1 MAVGLTE
8 EERRR
13 AEQQRAEM
21 NARARKPNRQMVQEV
36 KAGLHPT
43 YKPFTYTENN
53 NAPNNA
59 NRLMIEAEQAPDAQA
74 GSRRFVD
81 FGENNQANRE
91 KFFTGRDDV
100 GITRA
105 QAMKRFGRGLDKDA
119 PFTAHLEIG
128 KYNYTMPGSNPLS
141 RPQGRMVAPDRF
153 RGDPADWAA
162 PKTMPQ
168 KDTSQVNTKTDP
180 LKPTDRD
187 SRYQLPAYSQQKVG
201 AETVNKQSLS
211 ALDAYTQNF
220 PMTPQDRF
228 ENNIDPFDVGLSAY
242 GVGKS
247 LEKLPT
253 KTVATNDL
261 GKIKKVTQP
270 KGFNKFMRKG
280 GKFAPLLLLD
290 EAIDRF
296 STDELAVN
304 VGGAQVNVDANRLDT
319 YSAML
324 KDLNLGQKTR
334 GKMDYLSGDRLSRG
348 AAVRRKG
355 EAARDA
361 FINYATGGKFD
372 PAEAPQISQ
381 FVGLT
386 TAMYE
391 KHNATK
397 FKSKKEKQAGKDRLT
412 ANINKLAESFVKQRK
427 KALSDQTASWA
438 KARGK
443 RSAFGKVMEDL
454 GVPFA
459 ESGPGYPTDDVLDI
473 PFLQ

>member
-53 NAPNNA
+53 NAPNNP
-59 NRLMIEAEQAPDAQA
+59 NRLMIEAEQAPDAKA

-141 RPQGRMVAPDRF
+141 RPQGFMVAPDRF

-168 KDTSQVNTKTDP
+168 KDTTQINTKTDP

-201 AETVNKQSLS
+201 AETVNKESLS
-211 ALDAYTQNF
+211 ALDAYAQNF
-220 PMTPQDRF
+220 PMTPQDRSD
-228 ENNIDPFDVGLSAY
+228 NNADPLELGASSIITA
-242 GVGKS
+242 KS
-247 LEKLPT
+247 LKNPPPTSTTNSRGLTTMSQAKPSMLRKAGRLALPA
-253 KTVATNDL
+253 V
-261 GKIKKVTQP
+261 
-270 KGFNKFMRKG
+270 
-280 GKFAPLLLLD
+280 LLD
-290 EAIDRF
+290 EIGDRMV
-296 STDELAVN
+296 TGEQMVN

-334 GKMDYLSGDRLSRG
+334 GRMDYMSGDKLSRG

-355 EAARDA
+355 DAARDA

-372 PAEAPQISQ
+372 PDEAPQISQ
-381 FVGLT
+381 FVGMT

-391 KHNATK
+391 NHNAKK
-397 FKSKKEKQAGKDRLT
+397 FKNKKEKMADRDRLT
-412 ANINKLAESFVKQRK
+412 ANINKLAEAFVKQRK
-427 KALSDQTASWA
+427 KTLSDQTASWA
-438 KARGK
+438 KARSK
-443 RSAFGKVMEDL
+443 RSAFGKIMEDL

-459 ESGPGYPTDDVLDI
+459 ESGGGFPTDDVLDI

>member
-21 NARARKPNRQMVQEV
+21 NARARKPNRRMVQEV

-53 NAPNNA
+53 NAPNRPD
-59 NRLMIEAEQAPDAQA
+59 RLMVEAEQAPDAQA
-74 GSRRFVD
+74 GSRRFLD
-81 FGENNQANRE
+81 FGEDNQANRE

-119 PFTAHLEIG
+119 PFTAHLEVG

-168 KDTSQVNTKTDP
+168 KDTSQINAKTEP

-187 SRYQLPAYSQQKVG
+187 SRYQLPAYQQKVG
-201 AETVNKQSLS
+201 AETVAKKSLS
-211 ALDAYTQNF
+211 ALDAYTENF
-220 PMTPQDRF
+220 PMTPQDRD
-228 ENNIDPFDVGLSAY
+228 ENNVDLIAGGINAGITAKAFKKPPA
-242 GVGKS
+242 
-247 LEKLPT
+247 E
-253 KTVATNDL
+253 TVAKTDL
-261 GKIKKVTQP
+261 GKIKKVPQT
-270 KGFNKFMRKG
+270 KGFGKFMRG
-280 GKFAPLLLLD
+280 AGRLALPAYLGY
-290 EAIDRF
+290 EAYDYL
-296 STDELAVN
+296 SKDGMAVN
-304 VGGAQVNVDANRLDT
+304 VGGARVNVDANRLDT
-319 YSAML
+319 YSAMV
-324 KDLNLGQKTR
+324 KDLNLGKKTR
-334 GKMDYLSGDRLSRG
+334 GSMDYLSGDKLSRG

-355 EAARDA
+355 DAARDA
-361 FINYATGGKFD
+361 FIKYATGGKFD
-372 PAEAPQISQ
+372 PADAPQVSQ
-381 FVGLT
+381 FVGMT

-391 KHNATK
+391 KHNITK
-397 FKSKKEKQAGKDRLT
+397 FKNKKEKAADRDRLT

-427 KALSDQTASWA
+427 KTLSNQTASWA
-438 KARGK
+438 KARSK
-443 RSAFGKVMEDL
+443 RSAFGKIMEDL

-459 ESGPGYPTDDVLDI
+459 ESGDGYPEDDVLDI
-473 PFLQ
+473 PFI